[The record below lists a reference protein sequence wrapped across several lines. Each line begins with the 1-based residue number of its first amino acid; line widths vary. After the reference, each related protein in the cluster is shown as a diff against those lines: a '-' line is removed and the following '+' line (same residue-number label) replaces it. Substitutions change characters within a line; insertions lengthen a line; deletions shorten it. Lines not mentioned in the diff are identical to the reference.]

1 LKQHPDKEGELM
13 NTTSNNVSV
22 QGVISN
28 LAKQFRANI
37 QTYAI
42 IVAMIFIWILFAI
55 ATGGRYLSAQN
66 VSNLIRQMTVTSFL
80 AVGMVLVIVTGGID
94 LSVGKVA
101 GFVSVIVAQFQ
112 ANIWNKILPGQEL
125 LTTILSV
132 VVGLGIG
139 TLIGAIQGY
148 IISYLAVPSF
158 IVTLGAQWAFNGGIL
173 IVTQGKTIPANQPLF
188 SWIGQGYLKPTA
200 GWVVAIGVI
209 VLLFYTMF
217 NSRQKKRRYGFELSP
232 LYMDILKTALYSV
245 LILIYVVVVNSFN
258 GVSIPVL
265 LLAISAVVMAY
276 VSNNTRF
283 GRYAYAIGGNREAA
297 RLSGV
302 NIKKNVFSIF
312 VVMGLLCGVSGVVLA
327 SYIGYGTVAAGQGYE
342 LDAIA
347 SCILGGTS
355 TLGGEGT
362 VFGAMIGAL
371 IMASLTN
378 GLQILNVPS
387 SWQYVVKGIVLILAV
402 YTDVYFKKNR

>member
-1 LKQHPDKEGELM
+1 M
-13 NTTSNNVSV
+13 NTTSNHVSV
-22 QGVISN
+22 QGIVAN
-28 LAKQFRANI
+28 LAKQFRTNI

-42 IVAMIFIWILFAI
+42 IVAMIFIWILFTI
-55 ATGGRYLSAQN
+55 ATGGLYISAQN
-66 VSNLIRQMTVTSFL
+66 ISNLIRQMTVTSFL

-112 ANIWNKILPGQEL
+112 ADIWNMILPDQPL

-148 IISYLAVPSF
+148 IVSYLAVPSF

-188 SWIGQGYLKPTA
+188 SWIGQGYLKPTQ
-200 GWVVAIGVI
+200 GWIVAIGVI
-209 VLLFYTMF
+209 VLLFYAMF

-232 LYMDILKTALYSV
+232 LYMDILRTALYSV
-245 LILIYVVVVNSFN
+245 LIVAYVIIVNSFN

-265 LLAISAVVMAY
+265 LLALSAVVMAY

-302 NIKKNVFSIF
+302 NIKRNVFSIF
-312 VVMGLLCGVSGVVLA
+312 VVMGLLCGVSGIVLA

>member
-1 LKQHPDKEGELM
+1 M
-13 NTTSNNVSV
+13 NTTSNNGSV

-28 LAKQFRANI
+28 LAKQFRTNI

-42 IVAMIFIWILFAI
+42 IVAMIFIWILFSI
-55 ATGGRYLSAQN
+55 ATGGRFLSAQN
-66 VSNLIRQMTVTSFL
+66 ISNLIRQMTVTSFL

-101 GFVSVIVAQFQ
+101 GFVSVVVAQFQ
-112 ANIWNKILPGQEL
+112 ADIWNMILPDQPM

-139 TLIGAIQGY
+139 TLIGALQGY

-188 SWIGQGYLKPTA
+188 SWIGQGYLKPTQ
-200 GWVVAIGVI
+200 GWIVAIGVI

-245 LILIYVVVVNSFN
+245 LIMTYVTIVNSFN

-265 LLAISAVVMAY
+265 LLALSAVVMSY

-312 VVMGLLCGVSGVVLA
+312 VVMGLLCGVSGIVLA
-327 SYIGYGTVAAGQGYE
+327 SYIGYGTVAAGGGYE

-362 VFGAMIGAL
+362 IFGAMIGSL

>member
-1 LKQHPDKEGELM
+1 M

-22 QGVISN
+22 QGVIAN

-139 TLIGAIQGY
+139 TLVGAIQGY

-188 SWIGQGYLKPTA
+188 SWIGQGYLKPIA
-200 GWVVAIGVI
+200 GWVVALGVI

-245 LILIYVVVVNSFN
+245 LILVYVVVVNSFN

-362 VFGAMIGAL
+362 VFGAMVGAL

>member
-1 LKQHPDKEGELM
+1 M
-13 NTTSNNVSV
+13 NTTSNNGSV
-22 QGVISN
+22 QSVVSN
-28 LAKQFRANI
+28 LTKQFRTNI

-42 IVAMIFIWILFAI
+42 IVAMVFLWILFSI
-55 ATGGRYLSAQN
+55 ATGGLYLSAQN
-66 VSNLIRQMTVTSFL
+66 ISNLIRQMTVTSFL

-101 GFVSVIVAQFQ
+101 GFVSVIVAQLQ
-112 ANIWNKILPGQEL
+112 ANVWHKIFPEQEL
-125 LTTILSV
+125 LAAVLSV
-132 VVGLGIG
+132 VVGLAIG
-139 TLIGAIQGY
+139 TLIGALQGY

-173 IVTQGKTIPANQPLF
+173 IVTQGKTIPANQPSF
-188 SWIGQGYLKPTA
+188 SWIGQGYLKPTHGWIVAA
-200 GWVVAIGVI
+200 GVV

-232 LYMDILKTALYSV
+232 LYMDVLKTALYSV
-245 LILIYVVVVNSFN
+245 LILAYVAIVNSFN

-265 LLAISAVVMAY
+265 LLAIAAVVMAY

-312 VVMGLLCGVSGVVLA
+312 VVMGLLCGVSGIVLA

-362 VFGAMIGAL
+362 VFGAMVGAL

>member
-1 LKQHPDKEGELM
+1 M
-13 NTTSNNVSV
+13 NTTSNHVSA
-22 QGVISN
+22 QGIVAN
-28 LAKQFRANI
+28 LAKQFRTNI

-42 IVAMIFIWILFAI
+42 IVAMIFIWILFTI
-55 ATGGRYLSAQN
+55 ATGGLYISAQN
-66 VSNLIRQMTVTSFL
+66 ISNLIRQMTVTSFL

-112 ANIWNKILPGQEL
+112 ADIWNMILPDQPL

-148 IISYLAVPSF
+148 IVSYLAVPSF

-188 SWIGQGYLKPTA
+188 SWIGQGYLKPTQ
-200 GWVVAIGVI
+200 GWIVAIGVI

-232 LYMDILKTALYSV
+232 LYMDILRTALYSV
-245 LILIYVVVVNSFN
+245 LIVAYVIIVNSFN

-265 LLAISAVVMAY
+265 LLALSAVVMAY

-302 NIKKNVFSIF
+302 NIKRNVFSIF
-312 VVMGLLCGVSGVVLA
+312 VVMGLLCGVSGIVLA

>member
-1 LKQHPDKEGELM
+1 M
-13 NTTSNNVSV
+13 NTTSNHVSA
-22 QGVISN
+22 QGIVAN
-28 LAKQFRANI
+28 LAKQFRTNI

-42 IVAMIFIWILFAI
+42 IVAMIFIWILFTI
-55 ATGGRYLSAQN
+55 ATGGLYISAQN
-66 VSNLIRQMTVTSFL
+66 ISNLIRQMTVTSFL

-112 ANIWNKILPGQEL
+112 ADIWNMILPDQPL

-148 IISYLAVPSF
+148 IVSYLAVPSF

-188 SWIGQGYLKPTA
+188 SWIGQGYLKPTQ
-200 GWVVAIGVI
+200 GWIVAIGVI
-209 VLLFYTMF
+209 VLLFYAMF

-232 LYMDILKTALYSV
+232 LYMDILRTALYSV
-245 LILIYVVVVNSFN
+245 LIVAYVIIVNSFN

-265 LLAISAVVMAY
+265 LLALSAVVMAY

-302 NIKKNVFSIF
+302 NIKRNVFSIF
-312 VVMGLLCGVSGVVLA
+312 VVMGLLCGVSGIVLA